1 MKEIKAFIGHS
12 FAKED
17 EAVVQAFLESFS
29 ELSKMGIG
37 FSWDHA
43 KEAEAKDLA
52 EKVIEKMQDK
62 NLFIGICTKKEMV
75 ISHDKLKPT
84 LFSRGRLSGATDNFG
99 WKTSD
104 WIIQEI
110 GLAIGKG
117 VELWLII
124 EKGLNK
130 PGGLQGNHEFIEF
143 ERNAPEK
150 EFNKIWQ
157 TIRNLKPK
165 KIDSSTADT
174 LKPEKM
180 AETDMH
186 EEKKGTHWLS
196 PKEDWLRADYTFGI
210 WQAIQLGNK
219 EAEQKIS
226 NAFLET
232 KDGQVQENKS
242 SWEAQNEFFRI
253 FHGKEGSLIKLQNMA
268 KSNTQNSAVQKYLAL
283 GYKEFHEYF
292 MAGEC
297 FEKAGICAV
306 SVEDQLARYSEAV
319 IAYTHAGHTKLT
331 SGLIKK
337 MKELV
342 TKEDRG
348 ELTLIETLRD
358 VAKIKDDKDH
368 ILGLSEKILELNP
381 SDISERFKI
390 AHKYSN
396 TGMDGLGLFHY
407 LKIPYQQRE
416 AGTWNN
422 IGVQYAK
429 LDIASKSVKAY
440 RKSEELGETLAMSNL
455 ARKLIDAGFIP
466 EAEQICEKAVQIPDY
481 DKNIGSD
488 IARIKAV
495 QIEEDE
501 KEKNL
506 ITEATP
512 IHAFYKDMGS
522 ALAKATVSNLKGVW
536 KDKNCDLNLEVFEG
550 TLTATGSYEQ
560 GSLANAFMGL
570 KGMGQP
576 PKIDTYL
583 VRYDA
588 VFEGYTAKGTVK
600 IEKEGIAKEPKTL
613 LGGLSANDRDILMII
628 SEDKRTIRIYEN
640 KANADNKFYTI
651 NQIDN

>member
-1 MKEIKAFIGHS
+1 MKEIKAFVGHS
-12 FAKED
+12 FTKED

-75 ISHDKLKPT
+75 ISHGKLKPT
-84 LFSRGRLSGATDNFG
+84 VFSRGRLSGATDNFK

-117 VELWLII
+117 MELLLIV

-174 LKPEKM
+174 SKPEKM
-180 AETDMH
+180 PEPEVQ
-186 EEKKGTHWLS
+186 EEKKGTDWLS
-196 PKEDWLRADYTFGI
+196 PKEDWLKFDYNFGI
-210 WQAIQLGNK
+210 WQAIKLENK

-226 NAFLET
+226 DAYLET
-232 KDGQVQENKS
+232 KDGQVQENMA
-242 SWEAQNEFFRI
+242 SWEAQKELFRI

-268 KSNTQNSAVQKYLAL
+268 KSNTQNSAVQKYLAQ
-283 GYKEFHEYF
+283 GYKEFDEYS

-297 FEKAGICAV
+297 FEKAAICAA
-306 SVEDQLARYSEAV
+306 SSEDQLARYSEAV
-319 IAYTHAGHTKLT
+319 IAYTHVGEAKLA
-331 SGLIKK
+331 SRLIKK

-342 TKEDRG
+342 TKADNG

-381 SDISERFKI
+381 GDINERFNI

-396 TGMDGLGLFHY
+396 TGMDGLALFHY

-422 IGVQYAK
+422 IGVQYAN

-466 EAEQICEKAVQIPDY
+466 EAEQICEGAVQIPDF

-488 IARIKAV
+488 IARIKSV

-501 KEKNL
+501 KEKN
-506 ITEATP
+506 ITTEVTP
-512 IHAFYKDMGS
+512 IHDFYKDMGS

-536 KDKNCDLNLEVFEG
+536 KDKNCNLNLEVFEG
-550 TLTATGSYEQ
+550 KLIATGSYEQ
-560 GSLANAFMGL
+560 KSYANALMGL
-570 KGMGQP
+570 KGIEQP
-576 PKIDTYL
+576 PKTNTYL

-588 VFEGYTAKGTVK
+588 VFEGYAAKGTVI
-600 IEKEGIAKEPKTL
+600 IEKEGMAKEPKSL
-613 LGGLSANDRDILMII
+613 LSGLSANDRDILMII
-628 SEDKRTIRIYEN
+628 SEDKKIIRIYE
-640 KANADNKFYTI
+640 KGANADNKFYTI